1 MADNLKERT
10 IAIINDDAEFN
21 SLPFEE
27 RGKILKYVSKFN
39 IQLLYQIIESDKR
52 LTTEAWREKK
62 REHLKNLVSAYERE
76 YQGEKNNG

>member
-27 RGKILKYVSKFN
+27 RKRICKYIKQAE
-39 IQLLYQIIESDKR
+39 IQLLYQIIETNKE

-62 REHLKNLVSAYERE
+62 RKHLKNLVSEYEW
-76 YQGEKNNG
+76 EKNNG